1 MIALLVSGLLLA
13 QAAPTASTPG
23 AAAPIAAAPAVEGA
37 ELSVALT
44 PEHPTVGDRVTA
56 VLTLEV
62 AADRLAGT
70 PTFPDWGESWGAAE
84 VFEAGEPEQ
93 VSERGGVVT
102 WRQRLEIAAFRP
114 QPVPL
119 PPVPVVV
126 PLTTGTVALPTP
138 ERLTLQVSSV
148 LPTRVE
154 PSPGGAPDDA
164 PAGVPGV
171 QGEPGEAPEL
181 EPKPPAPPVGL
192 PLGAAFLWTAALL
205 GAACLGLLLLLWRRT
220 RQSAGDAAGAPLLS
234 PLAEL
239 ERSLGTLSRT
249 PTPVVAHVL
258 LSKALRRY
266 LSRRLGFPALE
277 STTTEI
283 RRQLR
288 ERHLPDEAAREAVE
302 LLGACDLVKFARRD
316 DAPETLDR
324 RSAAAL
330 GMARRIEEH
339 FAPATPPAQ
348 VGPPAG
354 TAESAGSR
362 GAAS

>member
-1 MIALLVSGLLLA
+1 MIALLLTGLLLA
-13 QAAPTASTPG
+13 QAAPI
-23 AAAPIAAAPAVEGA
+23 AAPTVDGA

-70 PTFPDWGESWGAAE
+70 PTFPDWGEGWGAAE
-84 VFEAGEPEQ
+84 VFAAGPPEQ

-119 PPVPVVV
+119 PPVPVIV
-126 PLTTGTVALPTP
+126 PLTTGTVTLPTP
-138 ERLTLQVSSV
+138 DRLILQVASV
-148 LPTRVE
+148 LPARAE
-154 PSPGGAPDDA
+154 PQPDGS

-171 QGEPGEAPEL
+171 QGEPGEAAEL
-181 EPKPPAPPVGL
+181 DLKPPAPPVGL
-192 PLGAAFLWTAALL
+192 PLGAAFLWTAAVL
-205 GAACLGLLLLLWRRT
+205 GAACLALLLLLWRRA
-220 RQSAGDAAGAPLLS
+220 RSAADDAAGTPLLS

-239 ERSLGTLSRT
+239 ERSLGSLGRT

-266 LSRRLGFPALE
+266 LGRRLAFPALE

-302 LLGACDLVKFARRD
+302 VLGACDRVKFARRGD
-316 DAPETLDR
+316 DREALDR

-330 GMARRIEEH
+330 ATARRIEDH
-339 FAPATPPAQ
+339 LAPAAPSGQ
-348 VGPPAG
+348 NGPPAG
-354 TAESAGSR
+354 AI